1 MPKQPERSNLAKWN
15 LIIDVANSVHAN
27 NCILAAKDEY
37 VGNDFPGYSAP
48 LPDEGGDI
56 MTVTRKIRGE
66 TPLVDTAYLLQMCN
80 HCDNGPCQKVGGDA
94 VRKRPDGIV
103 IIDPVK
109 AKGRKDIVEACPYGA
124 VIWNEELQL
133 PQHWTFD
140 AHLLDDGWTQP
151 RCVDVSPKGAI
162 EAVKISDTQMEKRA
176 KAEGLEALRPELGTQ
191 PRVYYRNLDRF
202 TKCFIGGTLIAAVDG
217 FEQCVENASITLFQS
232 DREIGSTQSDAYG
245 EFKLDGLDPN
255 SGAYQLE
262 ISHPKYGDLATDA
275 HIGTDSV
282 YLAELLLHS

>member
-1 MPKQPERSNLAKWN
+1 MPKQPERSNRAKWN

-48 LPDEGGDI
+48 LPEEGGDI
-56 MTVTRKIRGE
+56 MTVTRKVRGE

-94 VRKRPDGIV
+94 VKKRPDGIV
-103 IIDPVK
+103 IIDPIK
-109 AKGRKDIVEACPYGA
+109 AKGRKDIAEACPYGA
-124 VIWNEELQL
+124 VIWNEALQI

-140 AHLLDDGWTQP
+140 AHLLDDGWPQP

-162 EAVKISDTQMEKRA
+162 EAVKISDAEMEERV
-176 KAEGLEALRPELGTQ
+176 KAEGLEVLQPELGTQ

-202 TKCFIGGTLIAAVDG
+202 TKCFIGGTIIAPVDDV
-217 FEQCVENASITLFQS
+217 EECVENARVALFQNGE
-232 DREIGSTQSDAYG
+232 EIETTQSDVFG
-245 EFKLDGLDPN
+245 EFKLDGLPPN
-255 SGAYQLE
+255 SGEYRLE
-262 ISHPKYGDLATDA
+262 ISHTDYENLT
-275 HIGTDSV
+275 INTQVGEENVNLGT
-282 YLAELLLHS
+282 LRLTK